1 MRRKINSQIK
11 KININKSKLKKI
23 GMSLLALFLVFVIIA
38 SVAITALTI
47 YVVEFLGP
55 DDSIDLR
62 SLKLSYSTV
71 VYGTDSSGEE
81 FEVGRIFNDENRVWV
96 DLKDIPQHVQDAF
109 VYTEDER
116 FMKHEGVDWKR
127 TIGSFANLI
136 FDFWGTRQGG
146 STITQQLIKNATGEN
161 ETRGFAGI
169 KRKVEEIFRAI
180 SLEKKYYKDEIL
192 ENYLNIIHLGN
203 RTGGVQAASQYY
215 FGKDVQELSIAE
227 AASLA
232 TTTRSPANRNPKD
245 NPEVNK
251 EKREYTLGKMLE
263 FGAISQEEYDAAL
276 EEELVIK
283 DAPVGD
289 EKPKTSVQS
298 WYVDNVIE
306 EVIADLAD
314 EYDYT
319 REEAEAMLYQGGY
332 KIYTPIDMKLQNLI
346 EEKYKVDK
354 NFGKSMEDGGPDSAM
369 VVMNYSG
376 EILALVG
383 ARGEKEGARLY
394 NLATMAERPC
404 GSTAKPIAVYS
415 LALENDLIN
424 YSTIVTDKPTE
435 RPGGTEPV
443 WPHNYTRKWYGNVTI
458 EEALYRSLNTIPVD
472 LIEQMGPQNSV
483 DFMVNKLGFTSV
495 KNGEIVN
502 GKKQSD
508 ANLSLALGS
517 FHTGTKLHELTA
529 AYQIFGNGGYYTKP
543 HAYTKVVNA
552 AGDIILENNPRAVR
566 ALSEETATI
575 MNRLLLQVM
584 NGGEN
589 ATGRAAKISGME
601 IVGKTGTTQDDKD
614 RLFIGLTPDI
624 VAGVWTGH
632 RENTPIKN
640 GSVNS
645 PTVIFKNVLGDYI
658 SKLPTK
664 TFTLSENVTPLQY
677 CAESGELATASCPT
691 QKLGYYAPT
700 NTPGN
705 CHIHSFVAVGPQTT
719 PSSPED
725 EALSSDGVEE
735 FSPDVNVPGSEG
747 PSEPAP
753 SPAPTD
759 EPDVNPPI
767 PNPEQ

>member
-1 MRRKINSQIK
+1 MRRKINSHLK
-11 KININKSKLKKI
+11 KINISKSKLKKI

-62 SLKLSYSTV
+62 SLKLSYATV

-96 DLKDIPQHVQDAF
+96 DLQDIPQHVQDAF

-161 ETRGFAGI
+161 ETHGLAGI

-180 SLEKKYYKDEIL
+180 SLEKKFYKDEIL

-227 AASLA
+227 AAALA
-232 TTTRSPANRNPKD
+232 TTTRSPATRNPRD

-251 EKREYTLGKMLE
+251 EKRVYTLGKMLE
-263 FGAISQEEYDAAL
+263 FGAISQEEYDLAL

-283 DAPVGD
+283 DAPTDD
-289 EKPKTSVQS
+289 EAPKSSVQS

-306 EVIADLAD
+306 EVIADMESELG
-314 EYDYT
+314 YT
-319 REEAEAMLYQGGY
+319 REEAESMLYQGGY
-332 KIYTPIDMKLQNLI
+332 KIYTPIDQELQTLLENQ
-346 EEKYKVDK
+346 YKVDK
-354 NFGKSMEDGGPDSAM
+354 NFGKSIENGGPDSAM
-369 VVMNYSG
+369 VVMNYNG

-415 LALENDLIN
+415 LAIENDLIN

-443 WPHNYTRKWYGNVTI
+443 WPHNYTRKWYGNITI

-495 KNGEIVN
+495 KNGEVVN
-502 GKKQSD
+502 GKKLSD

-517 FHTGTKLHELTA
+517 FHTGTKLTELTA
-529 AYQIFGNGGYYTKP
+529 AYQIFGNGGYYTRP
-543 HAYTKVVNA
+543 HSYTKVVNA

-584 NGGEN
+584 NGGDN
-589 ATGRAAKISGME
+589 ATGRAAKVSGME

-614 RLFIGLTPDI
+614 RLFVGLTPEI
-624 VAGVWTGH
+624 VVGVWAGH
-632 RENTPIKN
+632 RDNTPIKE

-645 PTVIFKNVLGDYI
+645 PTVIFKNVLGNYI
-658 SKLPTK
+658 SKLPVK
-664 TFTLSENVTPLQY
+664 TFTLSENVTPMQY

-691 QKLGYYAPT
+691 SKLGYYAT
-700 NTPGN
+700 SNTPDS
-705 CHIHSFVAVGPQTT
+705 CHIHSVVSVGPGLT
-719 PSSPED
+719 PGTPGGESP
-725 EALSSDGVEE
+725 
-735 FSPDVNVPGSEG
+735 SPDDTQEPTVNEPGSDG
-747 PSEPAP
+747 PSEPTP

-759 EPDVNPPI
+759 EPSDAPI
-767 PNPEQ
+767 PKPEQ